1 MMPGL
6 AIGLLAAAWLACSI
20 GGGALLALLA
30 KRIHPGLSYRRLWV
44 FYSGILAF
52 TVAAVLA
59 IAWW

>member
-1 MMPGL
+1 MSAGL
-6 AIGLLAAAWLACSI
+6 ALALLGAVWLICSLA
-20 GGGALLALLA
+20 GGAMLALLA
-30 KRIHPGLSYRRLWV
+30 KRIHPALSYRRLWL